1 MRSTNKDLGAFGVS
15 RYAGVAARFNSLA
28 LVCALVPFLGI
39 ACDSSAGDKTS
50 TGEPPPD
57 TPTRAQIDAALEQA
71 RMDVA
76 KESKAQDKPKQEE
89 SFETEKLEAPQPDD
103 PLEASASAK
112 DSLEALPRLD
122 ISQLNARTRTL
133 VLSILEGEPSACG
146 KSHSL
151 ATSLK
156 TDPGCIESQAVA
168 QLVIDNIRT
177 GRSELSTRAL
187 AAQVS
192 KALVPQ
198 PMNTGGR
205 PVYGSA
211 RAPVTLVVFADFECP
226 HCAREAPR
234 LRRAV
239 DDSRGQA
246 KMVYKHYP
254 LSHHPAAK
262 RAAAASEAVFAQN
275 PEAFWKLHAWIFAN
289 QRKLFSDPTTSD
301 EKIRK
306 QVETL
311 SISMTRYDTYVRNE
325 RGAGIVS
332 GDHSDGRRVGVSS
345 TPVVFVNG
353 RRLDSQLWSGSIK
366 KWIEFALR
374 QP

>member
-1 MRSTNKDLGAFGVS
+1 M
-15 RYAGVAARFNSLA
+15 A
-28 LVCALVPFLGI
+28 LVCALMSLLVGA
-39 ACDSSAGDKTS
+39 ACDSGDKAS
-50 TGEPPPD
+50 ASELAAD

-71 RMDVA
+71 RQDVA
-76 KESKAQDKPKQEE
+76 KESKALGETKSEEPVEPVELEGSKPQEE
-89 SFETEKLEAPQPDD
+89 PEAN
-103 PLEASASAK
+103 ASAK
-112 DSLEALPRLD
+112 DSLEALPGLD
-122 ISQLNARTRTL
+122 ISQLNPRTSAL
-133 VLSILEGEPSACG
+133 ALSILEGEPSACG

-151 ATSLK
+151 ATSVK
-156 TDPGCIESQAVA
+156 IDPGCIESQAVA

-177 GRSELSTRAL
+177 GRSELSTRTL

-239 DDSRGQA
+239 DESRRKA
-246 KMVYKHYP
+246 KMVYKHFP

-275 PEAFWKLHAWIFAN
+275 PDAFWKLHAWIFAN
-289 QRKLFSDPTTSD
+289 QRKLFSDPESSD

-311 SISMTRYDTYVRNE
+311 GISMARYDSFVVNK
-325 RGAGIVS
+325 RGVGTVS
-332 GDHSDGRRVGVSS
+332 GDHSDGRRVGVSG

-353 RRLDSQLWSGSIK
+353 RRLDSQLWSGSLK

-374 QP
+374 